1 MRVSL
6 KWNTK
11 TIRLSP
17 KLLLQDQVYDVYD
30 DQNGTDGNA
39 RNDQITIE
47 LKQYWLLKLL
57 LFFQSGVGLF
67 QFWKFDSSNLV
78 LASFNWKFDS
88 SAGFWVTYS
97 QTIPYGNHLDH
108 YVSANLGNL
117 RISNML
123 YSGWWFEPSWK
134 IWKSMGRIIPYM
146 METYGK

>member
-57 LFFQSGVGLF
+57 LFFQSGVWPLSILEIRFFQSGVGLF
-67 QFWKFDSSNLV
+67 QLEIRFFRW
-78 LASFNWKFDS
+78 
-88 SAGFWVTYS
+88 
-97 QTIPYGNHLDH
+97 I
-108 YVSANLGNL
+108 LGNL
-117 RISNML
+117 FSDN
-123 YSGWWFEPSWK
+123 P
-134 IWKSMGRIIPYM
+134 IWQPFGIIMYPQI
-146 METYGK
+146 